1 MEEGEIPNDDLTRF
15 FRLEILAIIEL
26 ILAKI
31 ERILAKIYC
40 RKGAAAL
47 RANG

>member
-15 FRLEILAIIEL
+15 FRLEIIAKIEL

-31 ERILAKIYC
+31 KQILAKIYR

-47 RANG
+47 RVNG